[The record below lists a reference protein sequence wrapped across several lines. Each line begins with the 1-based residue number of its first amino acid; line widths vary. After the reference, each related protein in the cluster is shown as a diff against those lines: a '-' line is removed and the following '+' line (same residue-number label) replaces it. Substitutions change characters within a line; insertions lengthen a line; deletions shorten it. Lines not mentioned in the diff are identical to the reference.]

1 MSWLIGTGL
10 ESYEVQDESCLVILD
25 LIFQSLSALQNE
37 GNNTCL
43 RSLNCFENQN
53 IRECGLNIGKLF

>member
-1 MSWLIGTGL
+1 MSWIIGTGL

-37 GNNTCL
+37 GNNTCP

-53 IRECGLNIGKLF
+53 IRE